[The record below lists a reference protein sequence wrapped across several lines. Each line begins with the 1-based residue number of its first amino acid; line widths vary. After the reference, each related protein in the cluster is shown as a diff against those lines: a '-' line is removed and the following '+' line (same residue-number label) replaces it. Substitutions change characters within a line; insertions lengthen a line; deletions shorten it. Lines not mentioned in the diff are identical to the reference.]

1 MCLDFLECAMTSWNV
16 SWLLELMRRGFLG
29 SVNAFWSV
37 SWLAW
42 VRQSFLECSPVH
54 CGVRFYSSLDSPGAC
69 YADQP
74 PQTGA
79 TGAAAVAKPATDQAN
94 NNRPGQHLKPRRR
107 RFLLFYG
114 PVVKRRQE
122 R

>member
-1 MCLDFLECAMTSWNV
+1 MHSGV
-16 SWLLELMRRGFLG
+16 FLG
-29 SVNAFWSV
+29 LLGSDRVSSSV
-37 SWLAW
+37 
-42 VRQSFLECSPVH
+42 PVH

-69 YADQP
+69 YGDQP

-79 TGAAAVAKPATDQAN
+79 TAAAAVAKPATDQAN